1 MSTAKVAAV
10 AQGIGSDEVA
20 VLADF
25 SQAFATTLDVNQTV
39 RQAVEQI
46 AAHMNAEA
54 AALFLID
61 GSKGELVCRA
71 CFGPVD
77 VTGLRVPKGRGIV
90 GRAIKQN
97 KVQLV
102 QNVETDADHAGDVGG
117 FVTRSILC
125 APLTSGE
132 GAIGALQVL
141 NKRGGEL
148 FNDHDRDI
156 LRLLAVPTTLALSN
170 ARLAEDLMEQER
182 IRREF
187 QLARQMQKDLLPKRE
202 KDCPVVGINLPA
214 REISG
219 DFYDH
224 FTLPDGRVAF
234 CVGDVSGKGMD
245 AALLMVRASSLLRWA
260 GKEGTPPDLWLKR
273 VNDEICTTVTGGRF
287 VCVLAGYYDPISGVL
302 EWSNGGLPPLLLRK
316 PDGSFQQIIADG
328 PPLGILPGIDY
339 PSNRAF
345 LGDGSAY
352 IFSDGA
358 TDVRAGESETIGIE
372 GFQELID
379 AVVELS
385 PRARLRGLVSQLRR
399 MQLADDTTL
408 MLVEENGEEAQ
419 YLGGISICCDA
430 ECLRLVRKTVDR
442 QLTALTVPTEV
453 RQRVVLA
460 IDEATANVIRHAYQ
474 GDPGGRMSL
483 DIWRR
488 GDAVEFVLRDWAKAV
503 DAEAIKPRDLNQCR
517 PGGLGVN
524 LIDMVM
530 DEWGF
535 EKPEQG
541 QGNVLRMVKR
551 LQFNSAAKVASVAA

>member
-1 MSTAKVAAV
+1 MSSAATARAN
-10 AQGIGSDEVA
+10 QGIGSDEVA

-25 SQAFATTLDVNQTV
+25 SQAFATTLDVTQTV

-61 GSKGELVCRA
+61 GPKGELVCRA

-77 VTGLRVPKGRGIV
+77 VTGLRVPQGRGIV
-90 GRAIKQN
+90 GRSIKQN

-125 APLTSGE
+125 APLTTGE

-148 FNDHDRDI
+148 FNSHDRDI

-187 QLARQMQKDLLPKRE
+187 QLARQMQKDLLPRRE
-202 KDCPVVGINLPA
+202 KDCPVVGINMPA

-224 FTLPDGRVAF
+224 FQLADGRIAF

-287 VCVLAGYYDPISGVL
+287 VCVLAGYYDPVSGML
-302 EWSNGGLPPLLLRK
+302 EWSNGGLPPLLLRH
-316 PDGSFQQIIADG
+316 PGGQYRQVIADG
-328 PPLGILPGIDY
+328 PPLGIVPGIAY

-345 LGDGSAY
+345 LGNGSAY
-352 IFSDGA
+352 IYSDGA
-358 TDVRAGESETIGIE
+358 TDVRGEKGEPIGIE
-372 GFQELID
+372 GFQSLID
-379 AVVELS
+379 GLVDLS
-385 PRARLRGLVSQLRR
+385 PRARLRGLVSQLRH
-399 MQLADDTTL
+399 MKLADDTTL
-408 MLVEENGEEAQ
+408 MLVEDLSTQAH
-419 YLGGISICCDA
+419 YLGGISIHCDA
-430 ECLRLVRKTVDR
+430 ECLRLVRKTVDK
-442 QLTALTVPTEV
+442 QLRELAVPVEV
-453 RQRVVLA
+453 RQRLVLA
-460 IDEATANVIRHAYQ
+460 IDEATANVIRHAYK

-488 GDAVEFVLRDWAKAV
+488 GEALEFVLRDWAEAINK
-503 DAEAIKPRDLNQCR
+503 EAIKPRDLSHCR

-530 DEWGF
+530 DSWGF
-535 EKPEQG
+535 EQPESG
-541 QGNVLRMVKR
+541 NGNVLRMIKHLEFR
-551 LQFNSAAKVASVAA
+551 PESNLN